1 MESGGQKGA
10 LSCTTL
16 VLGCRLQK
24 KRSPLYCPTQLE
36 EGRISQQQAQPMRT
50 LECSLLFN
58 GLLSQ
63 ATSPNFLPFSVIQ
76 HFSPLISR
84 LAYALP

>member
-24 KRSPLYCPTQLE
+24 EEKPT
-36 EGRISQQQAQPMRT
+36 
-50 LECSLLFN
+50 LL
-58 GLLSQ
+58 
-63 ATSPNFLPFSVIQ
+63 PNPAGGGQDFSAA
-76 HFSPLISR
+76 SS
-84 LAYALP
+84 ANENA